1 MNLPKLLPTLS
12 FPRATALCM
21 ALAFT
26 AGAASAGPLLDR
38 IKERRAARA
47 ESKAEEKAPTTE
59 PSAEQ
64 TLEDPNG
71 GDNAPSTVARNV
83 VRDVAYGTDPK
94 QRMDVYLPAKGA
106 ALAPVIFMV
115 HGGAWRMGDKRMG
128 NVVDNKVAR
137 WVPKGFVFIS
147 VNNRLLPEADPLDQ
161 VRDVA
166 QALASAQSK
175 AAGWG
180 ADPKQFILM
189 GHSAGAHLVAL
200 LASSASLASQ
210 AGAQPWLG
218 TVALDSAA
226 LDVAPI
232 MQTKHYKL
240 YDPAFGTDP
249 TFWKAVSPQQQLQS
263 GAKPLLTVCSVRRD
277 ESCGQA
283 RAFAARAT
291 SIGVRVQV
299 LPQDMTHSEI
309 NKELGLGT
317 AYTQAVESFMA
328 SLSTPVAAAL
338 QRGL

>member
-1 MNLPKLLPTLS
+1 MTLPKLLPTLS
-12 FPRATALCM
+12 FPRATVLCM
-21 ALAFT
+21 ALALT
-26 AGAASAGPLLDR
+26 VGAASAGPLLDR

-71 GDNAPSTVARNV
+71 GDDAPSTVARNV

-175 AAGWG
+175 ATGWG

-200 LASSASLASQ
+200 LASSASLATQ

-232 MQTKHYKL
+232 MQGKHYKL

-263 GAKPLLTVCSVRRD
+263 GSKPLLMVCSVRRD

-317 AYTQAVESFMA
+317 AYTQAVEGFMA
-328 SLSTPVAAAL
+328 SLSAPVAATL